1 MAKNAKNA
9 FRLAGPWRKFAES
22 LQTGAIV
29 RSLRPIPGASL
40 RHFSRPAPRIPQ
52 TGTKNPADLRHGSR
66 QRCSFHAAFPEN
78 RLSVRSVAKR
88 GRHGGG
94 NDRFPLPRF
103 RKKGFLCV
111 LLRNVAGT
119 VGEMAVSFAA
129 FPEKRPSVRSVA
141 KRGRYGGGNGGFLCR
156 VSGKKAFCAFC
167 CETWPARR
175 HGTEARHGCET
186 GPARRHGTV
195 VRHGC
200 ETWPARRHGTG
211 ARRTGR
217 SGYSAMVK
225 EMAAVLPAG
234 STTVRM
240 WRPGEGARR
249 SSWIKR
255 VSPT

>member
-1 MAKNAKNA
+1 MAKNAKIA

-40 RHFSRPAPRIPQ
+40 RHFSRPAPRLPQ

-66 QRCSFHAAFPEN
+66 QRCSFLCRVSRKMALCAFCCETWPVRWGKWRFPLPRFRENGPLCVLLRNVASTVGEMAVSGAAFPEK

-88 GRHGGG
+88 GRHGGTAR
-94 NDRFPLPRF
+94 D
-103 RKKGFLCV
+103 
-111 LLRNVAGT
+111 T
-119 VGEMAVSFAA
+119 
-129 FPEKRPSVRSVA
+129 
-141 KRGRYGGGNGGFLCR
+141 
-156 VSGKKAFCAFC
+156 
-167 CETWPARR
+167 ARR
-175 HGTEARHGCET
+175 HSTE
-186 GPARRHGTV
+186 
-195 VRHGC
+195 
-200 ETWPARRHGTG
+200 

-249 SSWIKR
+249 SSWMKR